1 MGNDGGLDDIFEC
14 KIERKAGY
22 MEQKWTQHRAAR
34 PQVGGCLTAITVTG
48 SAEDGHVLPLETFD
62 ELAHALPGVF
72 RGMFG
77 YPQGVV
83 KTSLNWVRISAS
95 NRLWS

>member
-1 MGNDGGLDDIFEC
+1 MDSAS
-14 KIERKAGY
+14 RS
-22 MEQKWTQHRAAR
+22 AASGR
-34 PQVGGCLTAITVTG
+34 CLTAITITG
-48 SAEDGHVLPLETFD
+48 SAEDGYTLLLETFG

-83 KTSLNWVRISAS
+83 KNSLNWVGISAS
-95 NRLWS
+95 NSP